1 MIGYQMAQHDDSIFS
16 VMATTRMG
24 YLQAVR
30 HLNQRRTLGYN
41 TDSTVI
47 GRKVQ
52 KRGGIVGSPT
62 FQNGELEETVVGF
75 VFSWEDDL
83 KYVFEN
89 GSTIRCNDCTL
100 L

>member
-1 MIGYQMAQHDDSIFS
+1 MAQHSDDSIFS

-24 YLQAVR
+24 YLQAVH
-30 HLNQRRTLGYN
+30 HLNQRKALGYN
-41 TDSTVI
+41 VHTTVV

-52 KRGGIVGSPT
+52 KRSGVLGSPA
-62 FQNGELEETVVGF
+62 FQNGKFEETVVGF
-75 VFSWEDDL
+75 TFAWDDDL

>member
-1 MIGYQMAQHDDSIFS
+1 MAHNDISIFS
-16 VMATTRMG
+16 VMAETGMG

-30 HLNQRRTLGYN
+30 NLDQRRALKY
-41 TDSTVI
+41 SVQPSLV

-52 KRGGIVGSPT
+52 KRGGVRGSPV
-62 FQNGELEETVVGF
+62 FQNGKFEETVVGF
-75 VFSWEDDL
+75 TFAWDDDL

>member
-1 MIGYQMAQHDDSIFS
+1 MAHSDTSIFS
-16 VMATTRMG
+16 VMAETGMG
-24 YLQAVR
+24 YLQAV
-30 HLNQRRTLGYN
+30 HNLSQRQVLGYSV
-41 TDSTVI
+41 TPSLI

-52 KRGGIVGSPT
+52 KRGGVLGSPV
-62 FQNGELEETVVGF
+62 FQNGKFEETVVGF
-75 VFSWEDDL
+75 TFAWDDDL